1 MDDNLKLAA
10 FVLLML
16 LFLPAFLLFLIFK
29 PGSGMLIFY
38 LISGLLA
45 LLGVF
50 IFMGKGMWLVAGFNT
65 MSSKEKEEFENKYDI
80 KKFQKTLGTMLL
92 LLSVSFLLFM
102 TTLPFFV
109 PFSLVFGIILVFIII
124 MNVFQDRF
132 IKNDA

>member
-10 FVLLML
+10 FLILTF
-16 LFLPAFLLFLIFK
+16 LFLPAFLLFVIFK
-29 PGSGMLIFY
+29 PESGMLIFY

-45 LLGVF
+45 LLGIF

-65 MSSKEKEEFENKYDI
+65 MSSKEKEEFENKYDV

-92 LLSVSFLLFM
+92 LLSTSFLLFM
-102 TTLPFFV
+102 TNLPFFI
-109 PFSLVFGIILVFIII
+109 PFSLIFGIVLVFIII

-132 IKNDA
+132 LKK